1 MIVAL
6 AVLALAGIAL
16 PFLARHV
23 GSRVFVAAAAVALGV
38 FVHTLLLA
46 PPCWPE
52 DRRFRSSESSG
63 SRNCS

>member
-23 GSRVFVAAAAVALGV
+23 GSRVFFVAAAVALGG
-38 FVHTLLLA
+38 FVHTLLPGPSVLA
-46 PPCWPE
+46 
-52 DRRFRSSESSG
+52 G
-63 SRNCS
+63 G